1 MTTKFFVLKQDLFK
15 CILPHGIP
23 RNNLVILAG
32 EGGSGKSV
40 IITHIVKDALSSGEP
55 VVYVTVDDD
64 PQTVL
69 MQLESFGVD
78 TNKVCSDKQL
88 ILVDGFSYIL
98 KTTKPHFCVEEE
110 VQVEEPDKFLSI
122 LTRVVEKHGLSE
134 NGLLVIDSLN
144 DLFIQMDPTRLILFI
159 KSLRAIFA
167 KSRSILTI
175 ATLHTS
181 TESFKEYLA
190 SIEHLVDGIL
200 ETSNIHPQLAQA
212 IPIFVRQIT
221 VRKMKGV
228 DSKQGYVLYGI
239 DHEGLKPVV
248 LQLTK

>member
-1 MTTKFFVLKQDLFK
+1 
-15 CILPHGIP
+15 
-23 RNNLVILAG
+23 
-32 EGGSGKSV
+32 
-40 IITHIVKDALSSGEP
+40 
-55 VVYVTVDDD
+55 
-64 PQTVL
+64 

-134 NGLLVIDSLN
+134 NGLLVIDSLKRPLYSN
-144 DLFIQMDPTRLILFI
+144 GSNTTNTIYQVAE
-159 KSLRAIFA
+159 SYFA

>member
-1 MTTKFFVLKQDLFK
+1 LTTKFFVLKQDLFK
-15 CILPHGIP
+15 YILPHGIP

-144 DLFIQMDPTRLILFI
+144 DLFIQWIQHD
-159 KSLRAIFA
+159 
-167 KSRSILTI
+167 
-175 ATLHTS
+175 
-181 TESFKEYLA
+181 
-190 SIEHLVDGIL
+190 
-200 ETSNIHPQLAQA
+200 
-212 IPIFVRQIT
+212 
-221 VRKMKGV
+221 
-228 DSKQGYVLYGI
+228 
-239 DHEGLKPVV
+239 
-248 LQLTK
+248 